1 MLSRRLLRI
10 KVMQTLY
17 ALRQANQSTKQ
28 LAVDG
33 INDQFQPDLNS
44 MLPQNKRQLEGY
56 RKLAALLFD
65 EAVRTN
71 EPAQDQEVPK
81 DVIDAVNAA
90 VSYYHTRYRKD
101 QQFLS
106 GRLIEA
112 VKDIYSDYLRVL
124 QLLIE
129 FGHLSRLD
137 RERRFPDPDE
147 TPFVYGSDLSQNRI
161 VQALSAHQPLQI
173 ENTRRNIS
181 WTADLAFVR
190 KTYREVLKTDDM
202 FIAYCA
208 ARQHTPDD
216 DQQLMQHLLRQLVFA
231 KEPKLNQNEEPTSE
245 QKAEEAA
252 ATRRLVIRDHLSEV
266 DLAWT
271 ENSEVVRGMAIRT
284 LKSVQG
290 PQGLTLEQLTEDWEE
305 DERFLNELYQ
315 NALTRDADVEKLL
328 TGQLAN
334 WELDRVAMLDLIIL
348 KLAVCE
354 MLTFPNIPTK
364 VTINEYID
372 MAKAYSTPKSGTFV
386 NGILD
391 NLATRLTTEGKLRKS
406 GRGLL
411 DNK

>member
-56 RKLAALLFD
+56 RKLASLLFD

-81 DVIDAVNAA
+81 LVIDAVNDA
-90 VSYYHTRYRKD
+90 VSYYQNRYRKD

-129 FGHLSRLD
+129 FGHMSRLD

-147 TPFVYGSDLSQNRI
+147 TPFVYESDLSDNRI
-161 VQALSAHQPLQI
+161 IQSLAAHQPLQV
-173 ENTRRNIS
+173 ENTRRGIS
-181 WTADLAFVR
+181 WTEDLAFVR
-190 KTYREVLKTDDM
+190 KTYREVLKTDEQV
-202 FIAYCA
+202 IAYCA
-208 ARQHTPDD
+208 VRQHTSDD
-216 DQQLMQHLLRQLVFA
+216 DQQLVQHLLRQLVFRH
-231 KEPKLNQNEEPTSE
+231 ETVRDYL
-245 QKAEEAA
+245 AE
-252 ATRRLVIRDHLSEV
+252 I
-266 DLAWT
+266 DLAWA

-284 LKSVQG
+284 LKSVQSVT
-290 PQGLTLEQLTEDWEE
+290 GLVLEQLTEDWEE

-315 NALTRDADVEKLL
+315 NALTRDDDVEKLL
-328 TGQLAN
+328 KVQLDN

-391 NLATRLTTEGKLRKS
+391 NLATRLTAEGKLRKS